1 LSKLTSHLHLPT
13 AFAYFIL
20 PKAGKPYIC
29 IKQNVMGL
37 TYSNIKLSNPRQP
50 SLQPV
55 ELSSLVDTG
64 ALMLCIPQSVAH
76 QLGLEELDKRPVTIA
91 DGTSHQVPYVGPV
104 RVDFENRFC
113 FVGALV
119 IGDETLLGA
128 VPMEDMDLV
137 VHPANQKLMPNP
149 LHPNKPSYT
158 IK

>member
-1 LSKLTSHLHLPT
+1 
-13 AFAYFIL
+13 
-20 PKAGKPYIC
+20 
-29 IKQNVMGL
+29 MGL

-50 SLQPV
+50 ALQPI
-55 ELSSLVDTG
+55 ELNSLVDIG
-64 ALMLCIPQSVAH
+64 ALTLCIPQSVAF

-91 DGTSHQVPYVGPV
+91 DGSSHQVPYVGPI

-137 VHPANQKLMPNP
+137 VHPGTQRLMPNP

>member
-1 LSKLTSHLHLPT
+1 
-13 AFAYFIL
+13 
-20 PKAGKPYIC
+20 
-29 IKQNVMGL
+29 MGL
-37 TYSNIKLSNPRQP
+37 TYAKIKLSNPRLP
-50 SLQPV
+50 DLKAV
-55 ELSSLVDTG
+55 ELNSLVDTG
-64 ALMLCIPQSVAH
+64 ALMMCIPQSVAF
-76 QLGLEELDKRPVTIA
+76 QLELEELDKRPVTIA

-104 RVDFENRFC
+104 RVDFDNRFC

-137 VHPANQKLMPNP
+137 VHPSTQKLAPNP

>member
-1 LSKLTSHLHLPT
+1 MGRIYSK
-13 AFAYFIL
+13 
-20 PKAGKPYIC
+20 
-29 IKQNVMGL
+29 
-37 TYSNIKLSNPRQP
+37 IKLSNPCQP
-50 SLQPV
+50 EVPPV
-55 ELSSLVDTG
+55 EVNSSVDMG
-64 ALMLCIPQSVAH
+64 AMMLFIPQSVAH
-76 QLGLEELDKRPVTIA
+76 QLELEELDKRPVTIA
-91 DGTSHQVPYVGPV
+91 DGSSHQVPYVGPI

-137 VHPANQKLMPNP
+137 VHPATQRLMPNP

>member
-1 LSKLTSHLHLPT
+1 
-13 AFAYFIL
+13 
-20 PKAGKPYIC
+20 
-29 IKQNVMGL
+29 MGL
-37 TYSNIKLSNPRQP
+37 TYSKITLSNPRLP
-50 SLQPV
+50 
-55 ELSSLVDTG
+55 ELNGIELNSLVDIG
-64 ALMLCIPQSVAH
+64 ALMLCIPQTVAL
-76 QLGLEELDKRPVTIA
+76 QLELEELDKRPVTIA

-113 FVGALV
+113 FVGALI

-137 VHPANQKLMPNP
+137 VHPATQKLMPNP

>member
-1 LSKLTSHLHLPT
+1 LKKKTLAIAVYLQKRI
-13 AFAYFIL
+13 A
-20 PKAGKPYIC
+20 
-29 IKQNVMGL
+29 MGL
-37 TYSNIKLSNPRQP
+37 TYSKIKLSNPRLP
-50 SLQPV
+50 LLKPV
-55 ELSSLVDTG
+55 ELNSLVDTG
-64 ALMLCIPQSVAH
+64 ALMLCIPQSVAF
-76 QLGLEELDKRPVTIA
+76 QLELEELDKRPVTVA
-91 DGTSHQVPYVGPV
+91 DGTSHQVPYVGPI

-137 VHPANQKLMPNP
+137 VHPGTQQLMPNP

>member
-1 LSKLTSHLHLPT
+1 
-13 AFAYFIL
+13 
-20 PKAGKPYIC
+20 
-29 IKQNVMGL
+29 MGL
-37 TYSNIKLSNPRQP
+37 TYSKIKLSNPRLP
-50 SLQPV
+50 DLKPV
-55 ELSSLVDTG
+55 ELNSLVDTG
-64 ALMLCIPQSVAH
+64 ALMLCIPQSIAF
-76 QLGLEELDKRPVTIA
+76 QLELAELDKRPVTIA

-137 VHPANQKLMPNP
+137 VHPATQRLMANP

>member
-1 LSKLTSHLHLPT
+1 
-13 AFAYFIL
+13 
-20 PKAGKPYIC
+20 
-29 IKQNVMGL
+29 MGL
-37 TYSNIKLSNPRQP
+37 TYSKISLSNPREP
-50 SLQPV
+50 ALQPI
-55 ELSSLVDTG
+55 ELNSLVDTG

-76 QLGLEELDKRPVTIA
+76 QLGLVELDKRPVTIA

-137 VHPANQKLMPNP
+137 VHPATQRLMPNP

>member
-1 LSKLTSHLHLPT
+1 
-13 AFAYFIL
+13 
-20 PKAGKPYIC
+20 
-29 IKQNVMGL
+29 MGL
-37 TYSNIKLSNPRQP
+37 TYSKIKLSNPRNA
-50 SLQPV
+50 SLLPI
-55 ELSSLVDTG
+55 ELTSLVDTG
-64 ALMLCIPQSVAH
+64 ALMLCIPQSVAY

-91 DGTSHQVPYVGPV
+91 DGSSHQAPYVGPV

-137 VHPANQKLMPNP
+137 VHPATQKLMPNP

>member
-1 LSKLTSHLHLPT
+1 
-13 AFAYFIL
+13 
-20 PKAGKPYIC
+20 
-29 IKQNVMGL
+29 MGL
-37 TYSNIKLSNPRQP
+37 TYSKIKLSNPRLPQL
-50 SLQPV
+50 SPV
-55 ELSSLVDTG
+55 ELNSLVDTG

-76 QLGLEELDKRPVTIA
+76 QLELTELDRRPVTIA

-137 VHPANQKLMPNP
+137 VHPATQKLMPNP